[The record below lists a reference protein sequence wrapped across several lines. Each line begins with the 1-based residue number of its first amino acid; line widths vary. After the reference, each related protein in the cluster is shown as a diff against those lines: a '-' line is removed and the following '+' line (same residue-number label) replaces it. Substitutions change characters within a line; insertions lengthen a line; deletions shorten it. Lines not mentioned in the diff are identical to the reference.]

1 MSKRIIAGAGVLAG
15 LAVAL
20 APVATFADIAGT
32 ASDTHTDELVITLQP
47 SCTFGDW
54 AQSTSPLPGGIT
66 HGSETGTTYNVT
78 PTTSTD
84 SHTDDDVASTGYGT
98 VVAELPGGA
107 ESGSIAANASEHTIL
122 RTMQAGTTA
131 AGFASTTM
139 KVVCT
144 NTEGYSIK
152 VATPNLYNETTG
164 YTSENIPA
172 LNGTGSTKAAAYS
185 VTASGYD
192 LDSITANNGTSSA
205 SDVVDGAATFYANET
220 AGTAETI
227 VKHTGVS
234 AATGDTITVTYGIGV
249 QSNQAAG
256 TYSGKVVYSLFQG
269 IAE

>member
-1 MSKRIIAGAGVLAG
+1 MSKKIIAGLGVVAG

-20 APVATFADIAGT
+20 APTATFADIAGT
-32 ASDTHTDELVITLQP
+32 ASDTHTDELVINLQP

-54 AQSTSPLPGGIT
+54 AQSDSPLPGGIT

-84 SHTDDDVASTGYGT
+84 THTDDDVASTGYGT
-98 VVAELPGGA
+98 IADEGA
-107 ESGSIAANASEHTIL
+107 TTSSNLNASEHTIL

-152 VATPNLYNETTG
+152 VATPNLYNETAG

-172 LNGTGSTKAAAYS
+172 VNGTGSTKAAAYS
-185 VTASGYD
+185 ATVSGYD

-205 SDVVDGAATFYANET
+205 SDVVDGAATFYANAT

-227 VKHTGVS
+227 VEHEGVS

-269 IAE
+269 IAEI